1 MSDVVRGNFCIIY
14 LKLGSVYYPVACT
27 KDVEISFDSDLIETA
42 ARSSSH
48 FREFEYGRTTGQ
60 ITGSGLVKVDT
71 APDNLYTIF
80 DITGFQLSQQKLMAK
95 YSIQD
100 PDGNLKVFE
109 CNTLIRNT
117 TYTKTAGQILGGS
130 YALKITGQPTL
141 TTTPVANTNPQILI
155 YEYTASGGEVTL
167 DLSVLG
173 GDATIIVV
181 YIKPAA
187 SAGGSSHEVKIAP
200 EGYSGTQVQYDPT
213 TKELNLGA
221 ALGAGDY
228 VKVIYVD
235 SDAVLGSELFLE
247 DGTGDFIED
256 GTGEE
261 ITSG

>member
-27 KDVEISFDSDLIETA
+27 KDVEISFDSDLIEA
-42 ARSSSH
+42 APRSSSH
-48 FREFEYGRTTGQ
+48 FREYEYGRISGQ
-60 ITGSGLVKVDT
+60 ITGSSLVKVDT
-71 APDNLYTIF
+71 APDNLYTVF

-109 CNTLIRNT
+109 ANTLIRNT
-117 TYTKTAGQILGGS
+117 TLTKTAGQMLGGS
-130 YALKITGQPTL
+130 YALQITGKPTL

-155 YEYTASGGEVTL
+155 YEHTATGGETSL

-173 GDATIIVV
+173 PDATIIVV

-213 TKELNLGA
+213 SQLLNLGA

-235 SDAVLGSELFLE
+235 TDAVTDTSLYLE
-247 DGTGDFIED
+247 DGTGEFIED